1 MTTQNKI
8 LGVLLLIILALV
20 VYIIVKSPGDKDES
34 FDPAA
39 LREQIRIKDSTAT
52 HWEEEANSWHNLAN
66 TLGHKNDS
74 LQHLKPEIQY
84 HYAKK
89 YTFNANA
96 NTAQLDSV
104 IRSSW

>member
-1 MTTQNKI
+1 MTKQNKI
-8 LGVLLLIILALV
+8 LAGLLLIILALV
-20 VYIIVKSPGDKDES
+20 VYIIIKTPGSKDEA

-39 LREQIRIKDSTAT
+39 LREEIRIKDSSAT
-52 HWEEEANSWHNLAN
+52 HWEEEANAWHNMAN
-66 TLGHKNDS
+66 TLGDKNDS
-74 LQHLKPEIQY
+74 LQHLKPEIQH

-96 NTAQLDSV
+96 TSSQLDSV

>member
-1 MTTQNKI
+1 MTKPNKTLI
-8 LGVLLLIILALV
+8 ALLAIILVLV
-20 VYIIVKSPGDKDES
+20 VYIIFKGNPSTDES

-66 TLGHKNDS
+66 TLGDKSDS
-74 LQHLKPEIQY
+74 LENLKPVIQH
-84 HYAKK
+84 HYDKK

-96 NTAQLDSV
+96 TSSQLDSV
-104 IRSSW
+104 IRASW